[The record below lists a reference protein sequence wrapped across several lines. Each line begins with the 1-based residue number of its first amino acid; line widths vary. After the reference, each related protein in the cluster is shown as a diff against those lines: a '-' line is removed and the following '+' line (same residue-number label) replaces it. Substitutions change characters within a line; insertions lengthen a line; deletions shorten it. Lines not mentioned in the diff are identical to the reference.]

1 MTSPKLKNVISY
13 ILAGLVLVF
22 SSCNIGEKEED
33 KEKEVKAKADK
44 LQINIPDFN
53 QDSAYYFVKKQVELG
68 PRTPGSQ
75 AHKKC
80 AAYLEKTLERF
91 CPDVIIQ
98 KFKARAFNKEVY
110 NGKNIIASFNPERK
124 DRILLCAHW
133 DSRPIADHDPDPEKR
148 DQPIDGAN
156 DGASG
161 TGVLLEVA
169 RQLHL
174 NPLGIGIDIILFDL
188 EDYGPPE
195 GSQEKGEDYWALGS
209 QYWSK
214 TPHTFGYDARFGILL
229 DMVGASNATFYKE
242 GISYYYA
249 KYIVDKIWNIA
260 HEIGYDNYFIN
271 KESSAVLDDHYY
283 INEIINIP
291 TVDIIHQNPST
302 PHNFFK
308 YWHTTD
314 DTLDKIDPATLKIV
328 GQLVLTVIYREQE
341 T

>member
-1 MTSPKLKNVISY
+1 MTSLKIKNVFFS
-13 ILAGLVLVF
+13 ILAALIF
-22 SSCNIGEKEED
+22 ITYSCNIGEKEED

-44 LQINIPDFN
+44 PQINIPDFN
-53 QDSAYYFVKKQVELG
+53 QDSAYYFVKKQVEFG

-80 AAYLEKTLERF
+80 AAYLEKTLKRF
-91 CPDVIIQ
+91 SALVTVQ
-98 KFKARAFNKEVY
+98 KFKARVFNKEVY
-110 NGKNIIASFNPERK
+110 NGKNIIASFNPGHNN
-124 DRILLCAHW
+124 RILLCAHW

-169 RQLHL
+169 RQLHI
-174 NPLGIGIDIILFDL
+174 NPHGIGVDIILFDL

-195 GSQEKGEDYWALGS
+195 GSQTKEEDYWALGS

-214 TPHTFGYDARFGILL
+214 TPHEFGYDARFGILL

-249 KYIVDKIWNIA
+249 KYIVDKIWSIA

-283 INEIINIP
+283 INELINIP

-302 PHNFFK
+302 SKGFFK

-314 DTLDKIDPATLKIV
+314 DTLEKIDPATLKVV